1 MKKSYYLKRN
11 RTFTFIR
18 KYAWIITILIAIGG
32 LWQPK
37 LGLLVLFIMSGLII
51 TSFFTGRYWCG
62 NFCPHGSLF
71 DRILLPISQNKA
83 IPKPLKSRP
92 MIIVFFIFFMFNF
105 CKKIINVFGN
115 WGNYDFLDKFGLLFV
130 NTYLMVLIIGSLMA
144 IFITPRTWCQFC
156 PMGTMQKLSYSL
168 GKSTGV
174 AKKTDKKIS
183 ISDINLC
190 RNCGLCAKVCPFQLE
205 PYKNWNGNNEFDDI
219 NCIRCSNCVE
229 YCPVKILSLK

>member
-1 MKKSYYLKRN
+1 MKKSYYLKKN

-156 PMGTMQKLSYSL
+156 PMGTMQKFSYSL

>member
-1 MKKSYYLKRN
+1 MKKSYYLKKN

-156 PMGTMQKLSYSL
+156 PMGTMQKFSYSL

-219 NCIRCSNCVE
+219 NCIKCSNCVE